1 MLWAQKHIVKSH
13 FLRHGR
19 MMRLRYFCRSLFC
32 VQKIPRSRSAPAE
45 QEVYM
50 CSVLPKKIQNKR
62 RGYGRILSARP
73 PAEPPF
79 LLEKLEE
86 MLKETEKNG

>member
-1 MLWAQKHIVKSH
+1 M
-13 FLRHGR
+13 
-19 MMRLRYFCRSLFC
+19 RSL
-32 VQKIPRSRSAPAE
+32 
-45 QEVYM
+45 
-50 CSVLPKKIQNKR
+50 LPKEIQNKR

-79 LLEKLEE
+79 LLEE

>member
-1 MLWAQKHIVKSH
+1 M
-13 FLRHGR
+13 
-19 MMRLRYFCRSLFC
+19 RSLL
-32 VQKIPRSRSAPAE
+32 S
-45 QEVYM
+45 
-50 CSVLPKKIQNKR
+50 KKIQNKR
-62 RGYGRILSARP
+62 RGYGRTLSVRP

>member
-1 MLWAQKHIVKSH
+1 
-13 FLRHGR
+13 
-19 MMRLRYFCRSLFC
+19 
-32 VQKIPRSRSAPAE
+32 
-45 QEVYM
+45 M

-86 MLKETEKNG
+86 MLSVQPDSQEKENEEYVPVQHHES

>member
-1 MLWAQKHIVKSH
+1 
-13 FLRHGR
+13 
-19 MMRLRYFCRSLFC
+19 MR
-32 VQKIPRSRSAPAE
+32 
-45 QEVYM
+45 
-50 CSVLPKKIQNKR
+50 SVLPKKIQDKH
-62 RGYGRILSARP
+62 RGHGRTLSARP

>member
-1 MLWAQKHIVKSH
+1 
-13 FLRHGR
+13 
-19 MMRLRYFCRSLFC
+19 
-32 VQKIPRSRSAPAE
+32 
-45 QEVYM
+45 M
-50 CSVLPKKIQNKR
+50 CSVLPKKIQDKR
-62 RGYGRILSARP
+62 RGHGRTLSARP

>member
-1 MLWAQKHIVKSH
+1 M
-13 FLRHGR
+13 
-19 MMRLRYFCRSLFC
+19 RSL
-32 VQKIPRSRSAPAE
+32 
-45 QEVYM
+45 
-50 CSVLPKKIQNKR
+50 LPKEIQNKR

-73 PAEPPF
+73 LAEPPF

>member
-1 MLWAQKHIVKSH
+1 
-13 FLRHGR
+13 
-19 MMRLRYFCRSLFC
+19 MR
-32 VQKIPRSRSAPAE
+32 
-45 QEVYM
+45 
-50 CSVLPKKIQNKR
+50 SVLPKKIQNKR
-62 RGYGRILSARP
+62 RGHGRILSARP